1 MKELTGFYVCVAV
14 IFVAVLFSSCA
25 SASGGTRWTYNYSA
39 LPVAPIVQPHYN
51 QNYGQQPI
59 QYYNAQ
65 PVTQQRIGGYT
76 VIQQGGQQA
85 VCMTQGSMTTCY

>member
-1 MKELTGFYVCVAV
+1 MKNILILIAIVSVFAL
-14 IFVAVLFSSCA
+14 ANNA

-39 LPVAPIVQPHYN
+39 LPVAPIVQPQYN